1 MTDQKALQNGSQ
13 QIDENDV
20 ASIELKDNP
29 LAREKIR
36 KEQIADLED
45 IDNLLAEIPEGHKVA
60 VTRVKPNWCEGHLDT
75 FLVYKNDNGQSNLN
89 ANELKRRFGGETLM
103 LRFLNEH
110 GKFLKQR
117 TFTFAGEPPRV
128 NGKRLESPEEKEE
141 RKEREK
147 EEKEQQK
154 MAAQSNDKIIELLAK
169 LALPQQNQS
178 QSNEP
183 GIMAVL
189 FESMQESQRQ
199 AAAAQQAQ
207 MQMFMETMR
216 ESMNRTAPD
225 PMAQFQQTM
234 QIMAMSKELL
244 GTGEPKDKDEIQK
257 MMSGILE
264 LVKSKNGNEQ
274 KPPAPPPRKLQSVPL
289 PAGPANGAHPS
300 FNRDNDAGLG
310 NIVAN
315 DGKNIKIENDTAK
328 PLSKQLS
335 ELSAGELA
343 ELVADTLSNIDD
355 EKQKAVFE
363 QLENIGNDGGA
374 DYDDE

>member
-1 MTDQKALQNGSQ
+1 MTEQKSIQNGSQ
-13 QIDENDV
+13 PVDENDI

-36 KEQIADLED
+36 KEQLEDLED

-117 TFTFAGEPPRV
+117 TFTFAGEAPRN

-147 EEKEQQK
+147 EEKENQK
-154 MAAQSNDKIIELLAK
+154 MAAQSNDKIIELLAQ
-169 LALPQQNQS
+169 LALPQRNQS
-178 QSNEP
+178 NSSEP

-234 QIMAMSKELL
+234 QIMAMSKDLL

-257 MMSGILE
+257 MMGGILE

-274 KPPAPPPRKLQSVPL
+274 KAPAPAPRQLQTVPL
-289 PAGPANGAHPS
+289 PAGPANGQHPT
-300 FNRDNDAGLG
+300 FNRVNDASVD
-310 NIVAN
+310 NVVAKT
-315 DGKNIKIENDTAK
+315 GNDTK
-328 PLSKQLS
+328 IDNNTTKSLSKQLS
-335 ELSAGELA
+335 ELSAEQLA
-343 ELVADTLSNIDD
+343 ELVADTLNDIDD
-355 EKQKAVFE
+355 DKQKAVFE
-363 QLENIGNDGGA
+363 QLESIGNDGGA